1 MAQISQI
8 PDTESVFK
16 NIGQILQ
23 EEITL
28 EENRQI
34 ASTMNNPVSSR
45 SHVIACV
52 KFVNTE
58 SDDGPL
64 LIIGDLAGV
73 ENDFITDDYDMLKKF
88 HEKTT
93 FGNEDG
99 QVNVNNMELSTKLQF
114 KDNGMTCE
122 TFVESID
129 TKKDGASEI
138 VVKIMT
144 HYKIFDKDD
153 NKIILKNIKPNM
165 ELKMLYFE
173 AIGVNKTPNEYLTL
187 NGNTDDYEKE
197 IYRLNKEN
205 EPLLAQLRN
214 KDKIIAAKT
223 NILSL
228 ESEKDRIKNEIEQ
241 LITDSGLPRKQFKD
255 AIDPNISYNP
265 TNPKMVKAV
274 KYHNEKEKLI
284 QRLNE
289 YKNVDTGKCQYKS
302 LSDTITFF
310 NNIEAQKTEN
320 ETEIEKLKNEKNVQQ
335 QQNKNNQLL
344 QDATDSVG
352 EILYSQNNILK
363 NILIEKMNNTNL
375 VKQINGFKNL
385 EGSINTVMTVV
396 SKYIKELIYIQT
408 QMSER
413 QTEGKFINIE
423 LENIRTDILNGI
435 ITKSG
440 GYTFTNPIM
449 HNACL
454 STFCA
459 SKKKCFVIETPS
471 SYQVKDKLDSEL
483 MKIIRTEM
491 GIHTNDE
498 FYQKLQFTIFTVFN
512 IRQNTDN
519 PPAQVYID
527 INDIKKELEQTP
539 DSFES
544 IILKMDKVVVI
555 VNNLNNET
563 LKSSVKT
570 IMDNIKNP
578 QTKNVK
584 KHVNKFIEAID
595 KHNAITTLG
604 TIIFT
609 DNMAKFNTVN
619 TLCDI
624 PENNSNLKFSGEKV
638 LIDSSKYEEDEKH
651 FGDFQNAITYNA
663 SERDSDKYDVIY
675 FNSVRKLR
683 KSN

>member
-1 MAQISQI
+1 MDDTTIVNQI
-8 PDTESVFK
+8 
-16 NIGQILQ
+16 
-23 EEITL
+23 
-28 EENRQI
+28 
-34 ASTMNNPVSSR
+34 
-45 SHVIACV
+45 
-52 KFVNTE
+52 
-58 SDDGPL
+58 
-64 LIIGDLAGV
+64 
-73 ENDFITDDYDMLKKF
+73 
-88 HEKTT
+88 
-93 FGNEDG
+93 
-99 QVNVNNMELSTKLQF
+99 
-114 KDNGMTCE
+114 
-122 TFVESID
+122 
-129 TKKDGASEI
+129 
-138 VVKIMT
+138 
-144 HYKIFDKDD
+144 
-153 NKIILKNIKPNM
+153 
-165 ELKMLYFE
+165 
-173 AIGVNKTPNEYLTL
+173 
-187 NGNTDDYEKE
+187 
-197 IYRLNKEN
+197 
-205 EPLLAQLRN
+205 
-214 KDKIIAAKT
+214 
-223 NILSL
+223 
-228 ESEKDRIKNEIEQ
+228 
-241 LITDSGLPRKQFKD
+241 KQFKE
-255 AIDPNISYNP
+255 S
-265 TNPKMVKAV
+265 
-274 KYHNEKEKLI
+274 
-284 QRLNE
+284 
-289 YKNVDTGKCQYKS
+289 
-302 LSDTITFF
+302 
-310 NNIEAQKTEN
+310 EN
-320 ETEIEKLKNEKNVQQ
+320 
-335 QQNKNNQLL
+335 
-344 QDATDSVG
+344 S
-352 EILYSQNNILK
+352 
-363 NILIEKMNNTNL
+363 MN
-375 VKQINGFKNL
+375 
-385 EGSINTVMTVV
+385 SIMSAV

-471 SYQVKDKLDSEL
+471 NYQVKDKLDSEL

-491 GIHTNDE
+491 GIDTNAD

-519 PPAQVYID
+519 PPSQVYID

-595 KHNAITTLG
+595 KHNAITTLC

-624 PENNSNLKFSGEKV
+624 PDKNNDLETQGDDKVRIDSTKGDDKGNVTGFHDSIIYNNS
-638 LIDSSKYEEDEKH
+638 
-651 FGDFQNAITYNA
+651 
-663 SERDSDKYDVIY
+663 ERNSDKYDIIY
-675 FNSVRKLR
+675 FKSDRKLAES
-683 KSN
+683 KVSNNN